1 MTWAYLIEVC
11 KYSQLICVILA
22 ILAFACG
29 AIGAKVIIEDG
40 YEPLAFKLFWTG
52 AIVLIISVITAIAIP
67 SAEVLALK
75 AVAEGDTTPQIIEL
89 AKRWS
94 IK

>member
-11 KYSQLICVILA
+11 KYSQILVVVLA
-22 ILAFACG
+22 IIAFAYG
-29 AIGAKVIIEDG
+29 AMGARIIIEDG
-40 YEPLAFKLFWTG
+40 YESTAIRFFWIG
-52 AIVLIISVITAIAIP
+52 AVVLIISIIAAVAIP

-89 AKRWS
+89 AKKWS

>member
-11 KYSQLICVILA
+11 KYLQLACAMLSLI
-22 ILAFACG
+22 AFTCA
-29 AIGAKVIIEDG
+29 ALGAKIIIDDG
-40 YEPLAFKLFWTG
+40 YEST
-52 AIVLIISVITAIAIP
+52 AIKFFCVSAIILVISVIAAITIP
-67 SAEVLALK
+67 SVEVLALK

>member
-11 KYSQLICVILA
+11 KYSQLVCALLAVIS
-22 ILAFACG
+22 FACG
-29 AIGAKVIIEDG
+29 ALGARILLEDG
-40 YEPLAFKLFWTG
+40 YESTAIRFFWIG
-52 AIVLIISVITAIAIP
+52 AVVLVISIIIAIAIP